1 TENSVSTDIIPQ
13 PNGDVNDENN
23 SFSIKDE
30 VAKYEAE
37 LVKNKKGAS
46 QSLNMQSPQF
56 TSKTPLA
63 TAPNTVN
70 VQQKDNNVKRST
82 KDEAAAAQSG
92 LNELRIYTAIARCFS
107 RILLTLFR

>member
-1 TENSVSTDIIPQ
+1 MFTYY
-13 PNGDVNDENN
+13 
-23 SFSIKDE
+23 
-30 VAKYEAE
+30 AAE

-46 QSLNMQSPQF
+46 QSLNMQNPQF

-63 TAPNTVN
+63 TAPNIVN

-92 LNELRIYTAIARCFS
+92 VERAKNIYGNRTM
-107 RILLTLFR
+107 LFADFIDIIPLVAYS